1 MASVSEDE
9 GEVIGWRRFG
19 RRGEEASRHWCSAA
33 VPSCL
38 NEWNSPFD
46 SYCRKRRKPR
56 IGLKGEDT
64 TTKILSW
71 LADFTYE

>member
-46 SYCRKRRKPR
+46 SYCRETKEAKNR
-56 IGLKGEDT
+56 IAKG
-64 TTKILSW
+64 
-71 LADFTYE
+71 